1 MIAVLRAAEVF
12 VPDGDD
18 ARRWAQEELAKAEYQ
33 AAEPNWFDQLA
44 ADIAEWFFDLF
55 TGDGAGSVA
64 PLALTLITVV
74 VVAAIVVALLV
85 WGRPRASRTV
95 RRRGDL
101 LGEKNDRTA
110 AQLRADAER
119 RVREGDWD
127 GAVVLRFRAL
137 ARGLLERDL
146 IDPAPGATAQGIARE
161 ASPALPGLTGALHDA
176 ASLFDAVR
184 YLGSAASEAQYRSLA
199 ATDDAAQATA
209 PHLETDVRRAVG
221 QVPA

>member
-1 MIAVLRAAEVF
+1 MIAVLLPAEVF

-18 ARRWAQEELAKAEYQ
+18 ARQWAQEELSKAEYQ
-33 AAEPNWFDQLA
+33 AAKPNWFDQFA
-44 ADIAEWFFDLF
+44 ADVAEWFFGLF

-64 PLALTLITVV
+64 PLALTLIAIA
-74 VVAAIVVALLV
+74 VVAALVVALLV
-85 WGRPRASRTV
+85 WGRPRASRTI

-119 RVREGDWD
+119 RAREGDWS

-161 ASPALPGLTGALHDA
+161 AAPALPGMADALHEA
-176 ASLFDAVR
+176 ASLFDSVR
-184 YLGSAASEAQYRSLA
+184 YLGSDADEAQYRTLA
-199 ATDDAAQATA
+199 ATDDAVQAATPQLA
-209 PHLETDVRRAVG
+209 ADVHRLAG